1 MNKTKTKIAILGI
14 AVLFAVLSVSAAS
27 AHVTAYFTPAEC
39 SVPEGEC
46 HSAYVEVWM
55 DVTDPHQVKGGQF
68 AIHYDPSCVNITE
81 HPVALTPDRW
91 GPCIDSSVSSW
102 NVYPE
107 CWGPGYDMI
116 MYTFA
121 FAVPHAYCPSPQ
133 MIANFTVHCNSS
145 EYCASNLSVSCGEYC
160 WACPIEVMDPTGVHL
175 YPDHVTLVDG
185 TFECGEAPTTYTI
198 SGYTTPAADTVNIT
212 NLNNSK
218 EWAASIYG
226 NFYNLTLNVGEDVN
240 ATEILQIVACD
251 ELGNHESNCN
261 ATTHV
266 PENIPGEDTNVNL
279 TLDHYCLNWMTYP
292 YKTWEQSNWSGPA
305 VMEMMIDHYRP
316 PGFMPSQTWLNATG
330 IAHNQGCNADLQYV
344 DPRGMQR
351 TLNEV
356 LHNTTNGGRYA
367 NYGIGNYDTVERALW
382 YICYWQYA
390 GPGAAPT
397 YGDYSNWMAIRGIH
411 TSENPKRK
419 ALGTYDIYG
428 FWINDPNPTTGGI
441 GENTYKSV
449 DQWTS
454 TYHLSLTDV
463 RGGDSYLNR
472 YVAVCEPPEQ
482 DPGEVRLVHSKA
494 RFSGTITAEAT
505 DEELTVDVGGVPL
518 NQLICNRKLAR
529 EKENKVV
536 QAAIEGVNEQ
546 LAPFDRGFKKTFAGT
561 VAGKPMPVK
570 SDAGDYYLVPFG
582 IESDGNSVLAVVIV
596 DSDGGKFKEASW
608 VNEPVK
614 YLSVTPQEALKI
626 VYKEMKGKSTIKV
639 LKKDKATGKLRKAD
653 VIDQNVDTVGDITL
667 DETERQRRT
676 AYLELVYKG
685 ESPYYPVWKI
695 TIGDSIFFVDQSG
708 TLTTGI
714 TTSTPMPKSME
725 PVLQIVE

>member
-1 MNKTKTKIAILGI
+1 
-14 AVLFAVLSVSAAS
+14 
-27 AHVTAYFTPAEC
+27 
-39 SVPEGEC
+39 
-46 HSAYVEVWM
+46 
-55 DVTDPHQVKGGQF
+55 
-68 AIHYDPSCVNITE
+68 
-81 HPVALTPDRW
+81 
-91 GPCIDSSVSSW
+91 
-102 NVYPE
+102 
-107 CWGPGYDMI
+107 
-116 MYTFA
+116 
-121 FAVPHAYCPSPQ
+121 
-133 MIANFTVHCNSS
+133 MIANFTVECVSS
-145 EYCASNLSVSCGEYC
+145 EYCLTNLSVSCGEYC
-160 WACPIEVMDPTGVHL
+160 WACPIEVLNSAIEHL
-175 YPDHVTLVDG
+175 YPDNTTLVNG
-185 TFECGEAPTTYTI
+185 TFTCGVPPETYTI

-212 NLNNSK
+212 NTNNSK

-240 ATEILQIVACD
+240 ATEILQIVACQD
-251 ELGNHESNCN
+251 LGNHESNCN

-305 VMEMMIDHYRP
+305 VMQMMVDHYRP
-316 PGFMPSQTWLNATG
+316 EEPTQSDLNATG

-344 DPRGMQR
+344 DPQGMQW
-351 TLNEV
+351 TLNNI
-356 LHNTTNGGRYA
+356 LHNTASYGGGKYA

-382 YICYWQYA
+382 YICYWQYL

-411 TSENPKRK
+411 TSENPKWQSQ
-419 ALGTYDIYG
+419 GSYDIYG
-428 FWINDPNPTTGGI
+428 FWINDPKDPGGI

-463 RGGDSYLNR
+463 RDLDSYLNR
-472 YVAVCEPPEQ
+472 YVAICEPPEQ
-482 DPGEVRLVHSKA
+482 EPGEIRLVHSKA

-518 NQLICNRKLAR
+518 NQLICNRKLIR

-536 QAAIEGVNEQ
+536 QAAIDGVNEQ
-546 LAPFDRGFKKTFAGT
+546 LAPYDHGFKKTFAGT

-596 DSDGGKFKEASW
+596 DSEGGKFKEASW

-639 LKKDKATGKLRKAD
+639 LKKDKATGKLKKAD
-653 VIDQNVDTVGDITL
+653 VVDENVDTLGDITL
-667 DETERQRRT
+667 DETEKQRRK

-695 TIGDSIFFVDQSG
+695 TIGDSVFFVDQNG
-708 TLTTGI
+708 TLTYNEPV
-714 TTSTPMPKSME
+714 STPTPILKSIE